1 MDWKNTNMF
10 VKTGDKVKTT
20 IEGTEYDV
28 EVLCLH
34 FGKEIG
40 KPIGVTV
47 QIDRGFGK
55 ESYYKNIA
63 DLKHE

>member
-1 MDWKNTNMF
+1 MF

-20 IEGTEYDV
+20 LDGV
-28 EVLCLH
+28 EMEVIVLCLH
-34 FGKEIG
+34 FGKEVKQPVG
-40 KPIGVTV
+40 ATV
-47 QIDRGFGK
+47 QVERGFGK